1 VQAPPGFNYIATES
15 GFVKGKE
22 GSPYLG
28 DWELAD
34 LSFINGSV
42 MDTLSV
48 RYNVYN
54 NQMLYQEND
63 KTYVMG
69 APDSIAQIKFA
80 DKTFVYREYSN
91 KGVPDKSYFEVAQPG
106 KVQLLVKYEIEV
118 IPANYN
124 VALMSGNKNDVLTI
138 VQKLYLQKGSDIE
151 PILKKD
157 RVLELLADKK
167 LEVATRMSKERLSF
181 KKKKDMMALLE
192 YYNQL

>member
-1 VQAPPGFNYIATES
+1 
-15 GFVKGKE
+15 
-22 GSPYLG
+22 
-28 DWELAD
+28 
-34 LSFINGSV
+34 
-42 MDTLSV
+42 
-48 RYNVYN
+48 
-54 NQMLYQEND
+54 
-63 KTYVMG
+63 
-69 APDSIAQIKFA
+69 
-80 DKTFVYREYSN
+80 
-91 KGVPDKSYFEVAQPG
+91 
-106 KVQLLVKYEIEV
+106 LVKYEIEV